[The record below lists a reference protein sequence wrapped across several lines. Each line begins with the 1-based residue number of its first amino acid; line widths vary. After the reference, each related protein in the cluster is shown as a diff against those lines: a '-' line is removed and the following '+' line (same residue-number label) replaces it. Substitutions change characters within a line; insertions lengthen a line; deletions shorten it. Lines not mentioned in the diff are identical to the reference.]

1 MSKLALTFL
10 MTGSVIK
17 ANFVSKTQGE
27 VRQKQLIKGILNK
40 TQLNTALSELAVFRL
55 QKISQLPS

>member
-27 VRQKQLIKGILNK
+27 VRQKELIKGILNK